1 MTEEVKSVSGQ
12 NKEDWMP
19 YTYLVGWP
27 EHNRWYYGVRYARN
41 CHPRDLWHGYF
52 TSSRSVNEFAK
63 IHGEPIIKEIRKTFD
78 SSVTARAWE
87 NRVLKKLKVV
97 KKEEWLNKTD
107 NMSILPM
114 YGLNNPACDPLVKSK
129 ISTSVKLWYQTNTN
143 PRIGASTS
151 TETREKQSKAKLG
164 KLNPFY
170 KKHHLE
176 KNIELFS
183 NNQKGSSNSFYGK
196 KHSIETK
203 KHLSLIRTGV
213 AKLTTQCPH
222 CGKIGSVNTMPRW
235 HFNNC
240 KKLNYVI

>member
-1 MTEEVKSVSGQ
+1 
-12 NKEDWMP
+12 
-19 YTYLVGWP
+19 
-27 EHNRWYYGVRYARN
+27 
-41 CHPRDLWHGYF
+41 
-52 TSSRSVNEFAK
+52 
-63 IHGEPIIKEIRKTFD
+63 
-78 SSVTARAWE
+78 
-87 NRVLKKLKVV
+87 V

-143 PRIGASTS
+143 PRFGATTS
-151 TETREKQSKAKLG
+151 KETKEKQSKSKLG

-170 KKHHLE
+170 GKKHSE

-183 NNQKGSSNSFYGK
+183 NNQKGPSNSFYGK

-213 AKLTTQCPH
+213 SKPTTQCPH

-240 KKLNYVI
+240 KELNYVS